1 MDMINAIIDSLIRCT
16 LLGVSLVA
24 CGYGLW
30 SIGSFFLK
38 LAGKLIRLWSDPAAR
53 HQGHAAVVL
62 KPPPSY
68 T

>member
-1 MDMINAIIDSLIRCT
+1 MEILDAIVDSIIRGT

-38 LAGKLIRLWSDPAAR
+38 LAGKLIRLLSNQASR
-53 HQGHAAVVL
+53 HQ
-62 KPPPSY
+62 
-68 T
+68 

>member
-1 MDMINAIIDSLIRCT
+1 MDMINAVIDSLIRGT

-38 LAGKLIRLWSDPAAR
+38 LAGKLIRLLSNSASR
-53 HQGHAAVVL
+53 HQ
-62 KPPPSY
+62 
-68 T
+68 

>member
-1 MDMINAIIDSLIRCT
+1 MGRVAMPPFPFISTDYRRTIIDSISRGK

-38 LAGKLIRLWSDPAAR
+38 LVGKLIRLLSDPAAR
-53 HQGHAAVVL
+53 HQ
-62 KPPPSY
+62 
-68 T
+68 

>member
-1 MDMINAIIDSLIRCT
+1 MDMINAIIDSLIRGT

-38 LAGKLIRLWSDPAAR
+38 LARKLICWISDKAERL
-53 HQGHAAVVL
+53 H
-62 KPPPSY
+62 
-68 T
+68 